1 MTNSQLPSA
10 KDIAEQH
17 RIKRKNR
24 KWFQKKR
31 FIIPIALFVISGISG
46 VINGSGSDTT
56 SGAPSYTLPDVSG
69 SNASDA
75 YTKLTDQGFTNVD
88 VQDASSEDRT
98 VILKSNWQVC
108 SLKPDAGANVS
119 VDSTVV
125 LLAVK
130 NNEDCA
136 QPDGNSQTT
145 SESSAQKDTRAKSE
159 NASAS
164 PSPSKAVA
172 AVSKYGAQP
181 DSEKAAVAAINKFQ
195 TKYQNASND
204 LQQADIRLKRDDAVC
219 KASGGSSIKNWS
231 GIVKSIGGTSE
242 GQGYLTVEIA
252 EGVTLETWNNTLS
265 DSSARTLIPRNSPL
279 YKTVLGLKEGT
290 LVTFSGSFV
299 PADGACLDTMNFTEV
314 FAMYTPEFVFKFT
327 AIANK

>member
-1 MTNSQLPSA
+1 MSNSEMPSA
-10 KDIAEQH
+10 KKIAEAS
-17 RIKRKNR
+17 RLKKANR

-31 FIIPIALFVISGISG
+31 FIIPIALFVVSGISG
-46 VINGSGSDTT
+46 VVNGAGNGTT
-56 SGAPSYTLPDVSG
+56 SVARNLSLPDVAG

-75 YTKLTDQGFTNVD
+75 YTKLTDLGFANVD

-108 SLKPDAGANVS
+108 SLKPTAGAEVS
-119 VDSTVV
+119 VDSTVI

-130 NNEDCA
+130 NNEDCT
-136 QPDGNSQTT
+136 QPDGNTKNT
-145 SESSAQKDTRAKSE
+145 SDSSATNDSKTKTVSE
-159 NASAS
+159 S
-164 PSPSKAVA
+164 PSPVTSKSAVSI
-172 AVSKYGAQP
+172 SKYGAQP
-181 DSEKAAVAAINKFQ
+181 DSESAAIAAISKYQ
-195 TKYQNASND
+195 TKYQNASNN

-219 KASGGSSIKNWS
+219 KASGGSSIKSWT

-242 GQGYLTVEIA
+242 GQGYLTVEVA

-265 DSSARTLIPRNSPL
+265 DSSDHTLIPRNSPL
-279 YKTVLGLKEGT
+279 YKTVLGLEEGD

-299 PADGACLDTMNFTEV
+299 PADGACLDTKNLTEV

-327 AIANK
+327 AITTK

>member
-1 MTNSQLPSA
+1 MSNSEMPSA
-10 KDIAEQH
+10 KKIAEAS
-17 RIKRKNR
+17 RLKKANR

-31 FIIPIALFVISGISG
+31 FIIPIALFVVSGISG
-46 VINGSGSDTT
+46 VINGSGNETT
-56 SGAPSYTLPDVSG
+56 SGATNVTLPDFLG

-88 VQDASSEDRT
+88 VQDASSEGRT

-108 SLKPDAGANVS
+108 SVKPDAGTKVS

-130 NNEDCA
+130 NNEDCT
-136 QPDGNSQTT
+136 QPDGNTQTT
-145 SESSAQKDTRAKSE
+145 GASSAKNEPSTNPASE
-159 NASAS
+159 SAS
-164 PSPSKAVA
+164 PAPSKTAA

-181 DSEKAAVAAINKFQ
+181 DSEKAAIAAINSYQ
-195 TKYQNASND
+195 TKYQNASNN

-219 KASGGSSIKNWS
+219 KASGGSSIKNWT

-242 GQGYLTVEIA
+242 GQGYLTVEIT

-265 DSSARTLIPRNSPL
+265 DSSDHTLIPRNSPL
-279 YKTVLGLKEGT
+279 YKTVLGLKEGA

-327 AIANK
+327 AIKTN